1 MTLPLAL
8 FASSYN
14 DGDVSGSMIQNTKSS
29 YIDGGKNMYSLG
41 NTSSGNAKQKNNN
54 LRKTIKQKPTIPNE
68 SKLSALLKSMDESSD
83 TENDDNE
90 NDNGNG
96 SIGRLSNFVGL
107 GGNVGPGID
116 SKNGYPPL
124 PQLNYKGPGA
134 SASAGAGTSNNF
146 PVYDPSS
153 ASNNAKSGSNNNTID
168 TPVSSG
174 YPVSPTTYDDAPSNY
189 ANQYYKQFVP
199 YLNQGMNGMPE
210 ESKGSLIEKL
220 NYIIDLLEEQQ
231 DYKTNSILEDLI
243 LYTFLGIFVI
253 FIVDSFARS
262 GKYVR

>member
-14 DGDVSGSMIQNTKSS
+14 DSDVSGSTIQNTKSS
-29 YIDGGKNMYSLG
+29 YTDGGKNMYSLA
-41 NTSSGNAKQKNNN
+41 NNSSNIKQKNTN

-83 TENDDNE
+83 NENDDSDE
-90 NDNGNG
+90 T
-96 SIGRLSNFVGL
+96 IGRLSNFVGV
-107 GGNVGPGID
+107 GGSAGSGID

-124 PQLNYKGPGA
+124 PQLNYKGPGPG
-134 SASAGAGTSNNF
+134 SGSSSGQSITLPSYNPSSNNI
-146 PVYDPSS
+146 
-153 ASNNAKSGSNNNTID
+153 ID

-174 YPVSPTTYDDAPSNY
+174 YPVSPTEYDDTSSTY

-210 ESKGSLIEKL
+210 ESKGDLIEKL